1 MAAAFSTSLR
11 NAMSRVFFF
20 KFINKNIR
28 KRESISKIRRYENL
42 NLFSNQTWGYLLDK
56 MKKKKD
62 FETIYLRFK
71 CQPSTSGPKCL
82 NNSFMQS
89 NSIDVRMLQYLNL
102 RIVT

>member
-42 NLFSNQTWGYLLDK
+42 NLSSNQTWGYLLLDK
-56 MKKKKD
+56 MKKKTLKLY
-62 FETIYLRFK
+62 T
-71 CQPSTSGPKCL
+71 CAL
-82 NNSFMQS
+82 NVNQVHPDRSA
-89 NSIDVRMLQYLNL
+89 
-102 RIVT
+102 